1 MNVLDCEHCR
11 ALRAIVA
18 ASSERLGRPVDSYD
32 AESYAIPFVR
42 SRPKG
47 AAWTPEHGV
56 PLIDDVQACACTCHA
71 HLAIVG
77 RWTAPS

>member
-32 AESYAIPFVR
+32 GERDAIPFDR
-42 SRPKG
+42 LPRI
-47 AAWTPEHGV
+47 A
-56 PLIDDVQACACTCHA
+56 DVQACACTCHA
-71 HLAIVG
+71 HLSIVG